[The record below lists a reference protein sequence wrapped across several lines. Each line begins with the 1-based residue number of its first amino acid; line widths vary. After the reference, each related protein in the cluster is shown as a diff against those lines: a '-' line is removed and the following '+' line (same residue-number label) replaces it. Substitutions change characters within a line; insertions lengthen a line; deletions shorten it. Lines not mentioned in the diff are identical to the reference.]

1 LRIPAYLLLAGVTLW
16 GCGSQAPAVVSSQ
29 AQDSQRVSQQ
39 RRVATR
45 STGVAI
51 RLAAQGGA
59 PRLYRLPRLVEVT
72 GVLRGRLPPLER
84 VIGLDAESEF
94 LFVTTA
100 KQELLALD
108 LGSGRVDTVAK
119 EIAQAALGPDGTLYA
134 VDAKKRVVSLSRRT
148 RFTWPQPLTGLPRE
162 LFGST
167 DQRLVAVIPQDSHD
181 PPRLLIAAADQPPAM
196 RQIAAGGDVAATR
209 WGDLVAVASD
219 SGVALYDPLGRRD
232 PTFVPLADKP
242 RALAFSPSGHRIYVA
257 RRAGLG
263 LAVIDRYERKELDGV
278 ALPGPAA
285 ALRLDPL
292 GRWLLAHPAL
302 GDSAWIVDLPIKRHT
317 GAIATTWQA
326 DLPAVSPDGALLYR
340 RGDDVIALRPDS
352 LTETGKVDKGAADL
366 WVLSSWLPRGSG
378 LASQASTDVA
388 ADTVG
393 AEGPLYVQVS
403 TSRNP
408 DWSGRLAQ
416 DLVRAGLAP
425 KPRRRAASSAGPSG
439 STSRASDVLPASAPA
454 LAPRAPDPAPR
465 RVAGTRCARTD
476 DRRPRVGR
484 EGRLGHRAHR
494 RARWTARGARGLGRR
509 GAVSAP
515 NRRADPE

>member
-1 LRIPAYLLLAGVTLW
+1 MRIPGWYLVLAGVTLW
-16 GCGSQAPAVVSSQ
+16 GCRSPAPAAASSQ
-29 AQDSQRVSQQ
+29 SKEPQQ
-39 RRVATR
+39 VNQTRRGSTR

-51 RLAAQGGA
+51 RLAAQGGV
-59 PRLYRLPRLVEVT
+59 PRLYRLPRLVELP

-94 LFVTTA
+94 LFVATA

-134 VDAKKRVVSLSRRT
+134 VDAKKRVISLSRRT
-148 RFTWPQPLTGLPRE
+148 RFAWPQPLTGLPRD

-167 DQRLVAVIPQDSHD
+167 DQRLVAVIPQDQHD
-181 PPRLLIAAADQPPAM
+181 PPRLLIAAADQPPAI

-232 PTFVPLADKP
+232 PTFVALADRP

-257 RRAGLG
+257 RRAALG
-263 LAVIDRYERKELDGV
+263 LAVIDRYERRELDGV

-292 GRWLLAHPAL
+292 GRWLLARPAL

-340 RGDDVIALRPDS
+340 RGDDIIAVRPDS
-352 LTETGKVDKGAADL
+352 LTETGKVDKGASDL

-378 LASQASTDVA
+378 MASQASTDVA

-416 DLVRAGLAP
+416 DLVRAGLAA
-425 KPRRRAASSAGPSG
+425 R
-439 STSRASDVLPASAPA
+439 V
-454 LAPRAPDPAPR
+454 LAPQGPDDGYRVVLGPYATRAQAE
-465 RVAGTRCARTD
+465 AT
-476 DRRPRVGR
+476 GR
-484 EGRLGHRAHR
+484 K
-494 RARWTARGARGLGRR
+494 LGRPFWIYQP
-509 GAVSAP
+509 GQ
-515 NRRADPE
+515 